1 LNHNE
6 NQSSHVI
13 SHVQIIEEKD
23 DDENEEDESPLFDRE
38 YRNKSDLSYFEL
50 K

>member
-1 LNHNE
+1 LDHNE

-13 SHVQIIEEKD
+13 SHVQIIEAND
-23 DDENEEDESPLFDRE
+23 GGENEEDESPMRDSE

>member
-1 LNHNE
+1 VSHNE

-13 SHVQIIEEKD
+13 SHVQIIEEND
-23 DDENEEDESPLFDRE
+23 DEEDESPLFDSE
-38 YRNKSDLSYFEL
+38 YRNRSDLSYFEM